1 MLGLRPLQLFS
12 SSTAQYQLFPVAKK
26 LDSYDYCSELRKRK
40 RERGKT
46 TIIYGEKT
54 LNDSGG
60 VRLLRIKKK

>member
-40 RERGKT
+40 RERKDYNYLWGKN
-46 TIIYGEKT
+46 IE
-54 LNDSGG
+54 
-60 VRLLRIKKK
+60 